1 MSTQKKLAPYRGQP
15 LSTSVLLSL
24 LQEYERPYDKLGSLV
39 KSGDLIQLRKGLYM
53 TSTEIDEVTADPF
66 LIANHLYGP
75 SYVSLDSALSYWGLI
90 PERVYQ
96 ITSVCFK
103 PSKSLNAAGR
113 RYRFQHVPTDY
124 YSLGIQ
130 TVARTP
136 TQHVL
141 IASPEKALCDKIV
154 CTSGML
160 IRSAK
165 QAHQLLFEDLRIN
178 ENQLSELNPNT
189 IKSWIPTAPKAKS
202 LEYVIQIMNSIK
214 QLNQYQREK

>member
-1 MSTQKKLAPYRGQP
+1 
-15 LSTSVLLSL
+15 
-24 LQEYERPYDKLGSLV
+24 
-39 KSGDLIQLRKGLYM
+39 M

-90 PERVYQ
+90 PESVYQ

-124 YSLGIQ
+124 YTLGIQ
-130 TVARTP
+130 TVERTP

-178 ENQLSELNPNT
+178 ENQLSELNPDT

-202 LEYVIQIMNSIK
+202 LEYVLEIMDK
-214 QLNQYQREK
+214 L

>member
-1 MSTQKKLAPYRGQP
+1 MNAQKKLVPYRGQP
-15 LSTSVLLSL
+15 LSTSVLLSI
-24 LQEYERPYDKLGSLV
+24 LQEYERPYDKLGALV
-39 KSGDLIQLRKGLYM
+39 KTGDLIQLRKGLYM

-103 PSKSLNAAGR
+103 SSKSINAAGH
-113 RYRFQHVPTDY
+113 RYRFQHVPADY
-124 YSLGIQ
+124 YALGIQ

-136 TQHVL
+136 TQQVL
-141 IASPEKALCDKIV
+141 MASPEKALCDKIV
-154 CTSGML
+154 GTSGIL

-178 ENQLSELNPNT
+178 EDRLSELNPDS
-189 IKSWIPTAPKAKS
+189 IKSWIPTAPKARS
-202 LEYVIQIMNSIK
+202 LEFLVSLMNK
-214 QLNQYQREK
+214 KH